1 MNWFEGISLCPGGA
15 VGPIHVLPALTN
27 QKGVSLPTVEEEL
40 ERLEAARETALA
52 RLEEQRAAARE
63 QLGEEEAEIFRLH
76 TLMLEDQDFVETA
89 QKAVRAGRCA
99 EDGVREAEETFAAAF
114 RALDDPYLQGR
125 MADVEEVSRLWR
137 EVLAGGAGRLELE
150 RPAILW
156 AKECSPGELIALDR
170 DKALGLVVEHMAP
183 DSHAAILVRAMGL
196 PTVTGIAPQKHWE
209 GVYAALDAERG
220 RLWLEPE
227 ESVRTA
233 LEQKC
238 RQEQARRRELERW
251 RDAPVR
257 TRDGR
262 TVTVCANIGSAKEAA
277 LALEQGAQGVG
288 LFRTEFLCLDKERSP
303 GEEEQFAV
311 YRQALEAMQGRR
323 VVIRTLDIGGDKRPP
338 WLETGQGENPALG
351 LRGIR
356 LSLKRPELFV
366 PQLRAV
372 LRAARYGKAAVM
384 FPMVTSP
391 AEVRNARAMLDRC
404 RAELEEEGRSTGE
417 VEVGVMI
424 ETPAA
429 ALMAGELAE
438 EADFFSI
445 GTNDLVQYVLAADR
459 GNPAVARLYSPFQP
473 AVLRLLDRII
483 RSAKAEGIPC
493 CLCGGAAEDPEFL
506 PLLVGMGLEEISVS
520 IHNILNA
527 RRTVCLL
534 DDEAAEKR
542 AREALCGR
550 TLSDTKPSNKEV
562 DHHV

>member
-76 TLMLEDQDFVETA
+76 ALMLEDQDFVETA

-156 AKECSPGELIALDR
+156 AKECSSGELIALDR

-227 ESVRTA
+227 ESVRAA

-238 RQEQARRRELERW
+238 RQAQARRRELERW

-262 TVTVCANIGSAKEAA
+262 TVTVCANIGSAREAA

-404 RAELEEEGRSTGE
+404 RAELEEEGLPTGE

-445 GTNDLVQYVLAADR
+445 GTNDLTQYTLAMDR
-459 GNPAVARLYSPFQP
+459 QDPDLQGMYDSRHP
-473 AVLRLLDRII
+473 AVLALI
-483 RSAKAEGIPC
+483 
-493 CLCGGAAEDPEFL
+493 
-506 PLLVGMGLEEISVS
+506 
-520 IHNILNA
+520 
-527 RRTVCLL
+527 RRTV
-534 DDEAAEKR
+534 EEGHR
-542 AREALCGR
+542 HGRRVALCGQLGADR
-550 TLSDTKPSNKEV
+550 DMTKTLLQMGVDELSVPVGEVLALKE
-562 DHHV
+562 HISGLELSQKRE

>member
-76 TLMLEDQDFVETA
+76 ALMLEDQDFVETA

-209 GVYAALDAERG
+209 GVYAALDAECG

-227 ESVRTA
+227 ESVRAA

-238 RQEQARRRELERW
+238 RQAQARRRELERW

-262 TVTVCANIGSAKEAA
+262 TVTVCANIGSAREAA

-323 VVIRTLDIGGDKRPP
+323 VVIRTLDIGGDKHPP

-404 RAELEEEGRSTGE
+404 RAELEEEGLPTGE

-445 GTNDLVQYVLAADR
+445 GTNDLTQYTLAMDR
-459 GNPAVARLYSPFQP
+459 QDPDLQGMYDSRHP
-473 AVLRLLDRII
+473 AVLALI
-483 RSAKAEGIPC
+483 
-493 CLCGGAAEDPEFL
+493 
-506 PLLVGMGLEEISVS
+506 
-520 IHNILNA
+520 
-527 RRTVCLL
+527 RRTV
-534 DDEAAEKR
+534 EEGHR
-542 AREALCGR
+542 HGRRVALCGQLGADR
-550 TLSDTKPSNKEV
+550 DMTKTLLQMGVDELSVPVGEVLALKE
-562 DHHV
+562 HISGLELSQKRE

>member
-76 TLMLEDQDFVETA
+76 ALMLEDLDFVETA

-137 EVLAGGAGRLELE
+137 EVLSGGAGRLELE

-209 GVYAALDAERG
+209 GVYAALDAECG

-227 ESVRTA
+227 ESVRAA

-238 RQEQARRRELERW
+238 RQAQARRRELERW

-262 TVTVCANIGSAKEAA
+262 TVTVCANIGSAREAA

-429 ALMAGELAE
+429 ALMAGELAR

-445 GTNDLVQYVLAADR
+445 GTNDLTQYSLAMDR
-459 GNPAVARLYSPFQP
+459 QDPDLQGMYDSRHP
-473 AVLRLLDRII
+473 AVLALI
-483 RSAKAEGIPC
+483 
-493 CLCGGAAEDPEFL
+493 
-506 PLLVGMGLEEISVS
+506 
-520 IHNILNA
+520 
-527 RRTVCLL
+527 RRTV
-534 DDEAAEKR
+534 EEGHR
-542 AREALCGR
+542 HGRRVALCGQLGADR
-550 TLSDTKPSNKEV
+550 DMTKTLLQMGVDELSVPVGEVLALKE
-562 DHHV
+562 HISGLELSQKRE

>member
-76 TLMLEDQDFVETA
+76 ALMLEDQDFVETA

-170 DKALGLVVEHMAP
+170 DKALGRVVEHMAP
-183 DSHAAILVRAMGL
+183 DSHAALLVRAMGL

-323 VVIRTLDIGGDKRPP
+323 VVIRTLDIGGDKRPS

-445 GTNDLVQYVLAADR
+445 GTNDLTQYTLAMDR
-459 GNPAVARLYSPFQP
+459 QDPDLQGMYDSRHP
-473 AVLRLLDRII
+473 AVLALI
-483 RSAKAEGIPC
+483 
-493 CLCGGAAEDPEFL
+493 
-506 PLLVGMGLEEISVS
+506 
-520 IHNILNA
+520 
-527 RRTVCLL
+527 RRTV
-534 DDEAAEKR
+534 EEGHR
-542 AREALCGR
+542 HGRRVALCGQLGADR
-550 TLSDTKPSNKEV
+550 DMTKTLLQMGVDELSVPVGEVLALKE
-562 DHHV
+562 HISGLELSQKRG

>member
-76 TLMLEDQDFVETA
+76 ALMLEDQDFVETA

-209 GVYAALDAERG
+209 GVYAALDAECG

-227 ESVRTA
+227 ESVRAA

-238 RQEQARRRELERW
+238 RQAQARRRELERW

-262 TVTVCANIGSAKEAA
+262 TVTVCANIGSAREAA

-323 VVIRTLDIGGDKRPP
+323 VVIRTLDIGGDKHPP

-351 LRGIR
+351 LRGIL

-445 GTNDLVQYVLAADR
+445 GTNDLTQYTLAMDR
-459 GNPAVARLYSPFQP
+459 QDPDLQGMYDSRHP
-473 AVLRLLDRII
+473 AVLALI
-483 RSAKAEGIPC
+483 
-493 CLCGGAAEDPEFL
+493 
-506 PLLVGMGLEEISVS
+506 
-520 IHNILNA
+520 
-527 RRTVCLL
+527 RRTV
-534 DDEAAEKR
+534 EEGHR
-542 AREALCGR
+542 HGRRVALCGQLGADR
-550 TLSDTKPSNKEV
+550 DMTKTLLQMGVDELSVPVGEVLALKE
-562 DHHV
+562 HISGLELSQKRE

>member
-52 RLEEQRAAARE
+52 RLEEQRAAARD
-63 QLGEEEAEIFRLH
+63 QLGEEEADIFRLH
-76 TLMLEDQDFVETA
+76 ALMLEDLDFVETV

-137 EVLAGGAGRLELE
+137 EVLSGGAGRLELE

-209 GVYAALDAERG
+209 GVYAALDAECG

-238 RQEQARRRELERW
+238 RQAQARRRELERW

-303 GEEEQFAV
+303 EEEEQFAV

-445 GTNDLVQYVLAADR
+445 GTNDLTQYTLAMDR
-459 GNPAVARLYSPFQP
+459 QDPDLQGMYDSRHP
-473 AVLRLLDRII
+473 AVLALI
-483 RSAKAEGIPC
+483 
-493 CLCGGAAEDPEFL
+493 
-506 PLLVGMGLEEISVS
+506 
-520 IHNILNA
+520 
-527 RRTVCLL
+527 RRTV
-534 DDEAAEKR
+534 EEGHR
-542 AREALCGR
+542 HGRRVALCGQLGADR
-550 TLSDTKPSNKEV
+550 DMTKTLLQMGVDELSVPVGEVLALKE
-562 DHHV
+562 HISGLELSQKRE

>member
-76 TLMLEDQDFVETA
+76 ALMLEDQDFVETA
-89 QKAVRAGRCA
+89 QKAVWAGRCA

-137 EVLAGGAGRLELE
+137 EVLSGGAGRLELE

-238 RQEQARRRELERW
+238 RQAQARRRELERW

-257 TRDGR
+257 TQDGR
-262 TVTVCANIGSAKEAA
+262 TVTVCANIGSAREAA

-366 PQLRAV
+366 PQLRAI

-391 AEVRNARAMLDRC
+391 AEVRNARAMLERC
-404 RAELEEEGRSTGE
+404 RAELEEEGLPTGE

-438 EADFFSI
+438 EVDFFSI
-445 GTNDLVQYVLAADR
+445 GTNDLTQYTLAMDR
-459 GNPAVARLYSPFQP
+459 QDPDLQGMYDSRHP
-473 AVLRLLDRII
+473 AVLALI
-483 RSAKAEGIPC
+483 
-493 CLCGGAAEDPEFL
+493 
-506 PLLVGMGLEEISVS
+506 
-520 IHNILNA
+520 
-527 RRTVCLL
+527 RRTV
-534 DDEAAEKR
+534 EEGHR
-542 AREALCGR
+542 HGRRVALCGQLGADR
-550 TLSDTKPSNKEV
+550 DMTKTLLQMGVDELSVPVGEVLALKE
-562 DHHV
+562 HISGLELSQKRG

>member
-76 TLMLEDQDFVETA
+76 ALMLEDQDFVETA

-150 RPAILW
+150 RPTILW

-238 RQEQARRRELERW
+238 RQAQARRRELERW

-323 VVIRTLDIGGDKRPP
+323 VVFRTLDIGGDKRPP

-366 PQLRAV
+366 PQLRAI

-404 RAELEEEGRSTGE
+404 RAELEEEGLPTGE

-445 GTNDLVQYVLAADR
+445 GTNDLTQYTLAMDR
-459 GNPAVARLYSPFQP
+459 QDPDLQGMYDSRHP
-473 AVLRLLDRII
+473 AVLALI
-483 RSAKAEGIPC
+483 
-493 CLCGGAAEDPEFL
+493 
-506 PLLVGMGLEEISVS
+506 
-520 IHNILNA
+520 
-527 RRTVCLL
+527 RRTV
-534 DDEAAEKR
+534 EEGHR
-542 AREALCGR
+542 HGRRVALCGQLGADR
-550 TLSDTKPSNKEV
+550 DMTKTLLQMGVDELSVPVGEVLALKE
-562 DHHV
+562 HISGLELSQKRE